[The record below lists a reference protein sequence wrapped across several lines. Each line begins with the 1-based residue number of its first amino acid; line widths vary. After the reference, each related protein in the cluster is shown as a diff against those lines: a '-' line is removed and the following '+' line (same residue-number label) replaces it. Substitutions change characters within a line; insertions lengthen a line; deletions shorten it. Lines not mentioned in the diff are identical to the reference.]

1 MSEKRGRGRPPAD
14 DPTVAFRLNKS
25 TRDKLLSHAE
35 HNLWQQARLEHA
47 AAVLESN
54 NKGTRR
60 PTPLTPPTAQAVAA
74 EARRLINEVVEE
86 ALDQS
91 PRPKVRR
98 VSPGR
103 VTSRQAKEVV
113 ALMEAGGPLERV
125 LYAVLPDWW
134 RQHIDDYEAGKD
146 EPEFLEYLKKSS
158 ELMTASKTLED

>member
-1 MSEKRGRGRPPAD
+1 MSEKRSRGRPPAD

-25 TRDKLLSHAE
+25 TRDKLLSHVE
-35 HNLWQQARLEHA
+35 HNLRQQAGLERA
-47 AAVLESN
+47 AAVLESID
-54 NKGTRR
+54 KGTRR
-60 PTPLTPPTAQAVAA
+60 PAPLAPPTAQAVAA

-98 VSPGR
+98 VSPGP

-113 ALMEAGGPLERV
+113 ALMEPGGPFERV

-134 RQHIDDYEAGKD
+134 RQHIDDYEAGNGIV
-146 EPEFLEYLKKSS
+146 
-158 ELMTASKTLED
+158 